1 MKKWLAALAVV
12 SCVAGFGATAHADW
26 PHDKTITIVTGYP
39 AGTGSDLVSRL
50 LADALSKKLGA
61 TIIVDDR
68 PGAAGTIAQA
78 YVAKVKPDGYT
89 FIVATPSSSANA
101 KLVYTG
107 LPYDPMTDFTPIS
120 RTNSDSM
127 VLVAGPRLA
136 AKNLQEFKAYALAN
150 PGQIQLGNP
159 GFGTYAHMGQLKMQD
174 LWGAKFNIVLYKG
187 APQMIT
193 DMMDKQIDAVMDLL
207 GGYYSNVQA
216 GTLRVLAVFGKNRDP
231 KLPNVPTAAE
241 QGTDLS
247 VDAFFGME
255 GPKGIPA
262 DIVTKMNQAINDV
275 ENDPDFKA
283 KMTGLGI
290 TPSPSTPKEYDD
302 QLHAEVEKW
311 RPVITKYNI
320 KAD

>member
-1 MKKWLAALAVV
+1 MKKWVAALAAI
-12 SCVAGFGATAHADW
+12 SCLAGFGGQARADW
-26 PHDKTITIVTGYP
+26 PNDKTITILTGYP

-61 TIIVDDR
+61 TIVVDDR

-78 YVAKVKPDGYT
+78 YLAKAKPDGYT

-101 KLVYTG
+101 KMIYTG

-127 VLVAGPRLA
+127 VLVAGPRLQ
-136 AKNLQEFKAYALAN
+136 AKTLQELQAYAKAN
-150 PGQIQLGNP
+150 PGKVQIGNP
-159 GFGTYAHMGQLKMQD
+159 GVGTYAHMGQLKIQD
-174 LWGAKFNIVLYKG
+174 LWGAQFNIVTYKG

-216 GTLRVLAVFGKNRDP
+216 GTLRVLAVFGKTRDP

-255 GPKGIPA
+255 APKGLPA
-262 DIVTKMNQAINDV
+262 DILAKMNAAINDV
-275 ENDPDFKA
+275 EKDPAFRA
-283 KMTGLGI
+283 KMSGLGI

-302 QLHAEVEKW
+302 QLHGEVAKW
-311 RPVITKYNI
+311 QPIITKYNL